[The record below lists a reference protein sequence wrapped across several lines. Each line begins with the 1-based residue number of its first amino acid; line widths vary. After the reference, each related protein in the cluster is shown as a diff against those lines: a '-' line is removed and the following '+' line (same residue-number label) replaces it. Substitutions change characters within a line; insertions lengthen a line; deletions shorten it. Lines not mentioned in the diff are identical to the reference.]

1 MLAQRGWPRAPILSL
16 LLTVGALLGPGQL
29 SVSAAAPVPDV
40 VVLSDAANPP
50 QLASGGGTVTVTGVV
65 RHASTC
71 QLELLSSQS
80 FAVVYSHNPTSC
92 TSGSFSARVTIGA
105 NPTPVPR
112 TVAFALVARNPVFSS
127 RSDTYVVLAASAAK
141 TAVGS
146 APTTTTGLPSDG
158 SVPVAT
164 SQSSNWSGYAAMGGP
179 YTVVKGSFTVP
190 SISAG
195 AFGNQQTA
203 EWIGVDGTST
213 DDPSLIQAG
222 VDEHPDPADPATGD
236 VQPWWEVLP
245 ATVTNITS
253 VNVKVG
259 DTVTVTIWELSG
271 TSWAINLTDNTD
283 NQSFTTPPEQ
293 YSGPGSSAEWIVEAT
308 TECRLRCR
316 TVALAPYSP
325 PVGFSGLGMTGP
337 QATSLEAITMV
348 QGPGE
353 VSTPSDLSAAGF
365 TVTYTGSASA
375 FGRRLAPLD

>member
-1 MLAQRGWPRAPILSL
+1 M
-16 LLTVGALLGPGQL
+16 
-29 SVSAAAPVPDV
+29 
-40 VVLSDAANPP
+40 
-50 QLASGGGTVTVTGVV
+50 
-65 RHASTC
+65 
-71 QLELLSSQS
+71 
-80 FAVVYSHNPTSC
+80 
-92 TSGSFSARVTIGA
+92 
-105 NPTPVPR
+105 
-112 TVAFALVARNPVFSS
+112 
-127 RSDTYVVLAASAAK
+127 
-141 TAVGS
+141 
-146 APTTTTGLPSDG
+146 
-158 SVPVAT
+158 
-164 SQSSNWSGYAAMGGP
+164 
-179 YTVVKGSFTVP
+179 
-190 SISAG
+190 
-195 AFGNQQTA
+195 
-203 EWIGVDGTST
+203 
-213 DDPSLIQAG
+213 
-222 VDEHPDPADPATGD
+222 
-236 VQPWWEVLP
+236 
-245 ATVTNITS
+245 TNITS

-325 PVGFSGLGMTGP
+325 PVVFSGLGMTGP